1 MASFHATLAA
11 RTSFAALLRHILVTE
26 QNRKLKDVAEEVG
39 LSSRNFYGRV
49 TGRIQ
54 FTPDEI
60 NRVLRAVPDPRL
72 GEWLLANTDLTCTR
86 RVAPAPRDPT
96 ASALDLAVSSV
107 EESMAALR
115 SVMHLRPSNS
125 ANDAAVADA
134 QAHIDEAQRQ
144 LAALQMT
151 LRASVARPPQQQ
163 APQPVPIQQ
172 RITAN

>member
-1 MASFHATLAA
+1 MPVAG

-26 QNRKLKDVAEEVG
+26 QNRKLKDVADEVG

-72 GEWLLANTDLTCTR
+72 GEWLLAGTDLTCTR
-86 RVAPAPRDPT
+86 RVAPAPRDSNAT
-96 ASALDLAVSSV
+96 ALDLALGSV

-115 SVMHLRPSNS
+115 SVLQMRPPE
-125 ANDAAVADA
+125 AITEEALAGAEE
-134 QAHIDEAQRQ
+134 HIHKAQRQ
-144 LAALQMT
+144 LATLQMT
-151 LRASVARPPQQQ
+151 LRANGARPSQQSLRALPQQ
-163 APQPVPIQQ
+163 A
-172 RITAN
+172 TGS

>member
-1 MASFHATLAA
+1 MPPSG

-72 GEWLLANTDLTCTR
+72 GEWLLAHTDLTCTR
-86 RVAPAPRDPT
+86 RIAPAPRDPT
-96 ASALDLAVSSV
+96 ASAVDLAMSSV

-115 SVMHLRPSNS
+115 SVLRMRPTDTM
-125 ANDAAVADA
+125 ADDAMAGAEG
-134 QAHIDEAQRQ
+134 HIDEAQRQ
-144 LAALQMT
+144 LTALQMT
-151 LRASVARPPQQQ
+151 LRASAAR
-163 APQPVPIQQ
+163 AAHPQPNHAPPRVLN
-172 RITAN
+172 AG

>member
-1 MASFHATLAA
+1 MPPG

-39 LSSRNFYGRV
+39 LSTRNFYGRV

-96 ASALDLAVSSV
+96 ASALDLALSSV

-115 SVMHLRPSNS
+115 SVLRLRPAETVNEE
-125 ANDAAVADA
+125 AVAGA

-151 LRASVARPPQQQ
+151 LQASMPRVTHHPAPPQ
-163 APQPVPIQQ
+163 
-172 RITAN
+172 RIAAAM